1 MNRLRG
7 MKLRD
12 GGTHVGHDIGAG
24 GEGKEEGK
32 RESGSA
38 SHGVK
43 VCGKLPHVTQTFT
56 AVYEPAEE
64 GGYCAFVEEVP
75 GAISQ
80 GETLEEAR
88 QNLKEALELMLEV
101 NREKVL
107 DGVDESRIVR
117 EPIAVSR

>member
-1 MNRLRG
+1 VNRFRRT
-7 MKLRD
+7 KLRN
-12 GGTHVGHDIGAG
+12 GRAHVADDIRAG
-24 GEGKEEGK
+24 GNRKKEKNG
-32 RESGSA
+32 SGQA
-38 SHGVK
+38 SHGLK
-43 VCGKLPHVTQTFT
+43 VCVKLPLVTQTFT

-64 GGYCAFVEEVP
+64 GGFVAFVEEVP

-88 QNLKEALELMLEV
+88 ENLKDALELMLEV

-117 EPIAVSR
+117 EPIAINR

>member
-1 MNRLRG
+1 
-7 MKLRD
+7 
-12 GGTHVGHDIGAG
+12 
-24 GEGKEEGK
+24 
-32 RESGSA
+32 
-38 SHGVK
+38 
-43 VCGKLPHVTQTFT
+43 VTQTFT

-64 GGYCAFVEEVP
+64 GGYAAFVEEVP

-88 QNLKEALELMLEV
+88 ENLKEALELMLEV

-107 DGVDESRIVR
+107 EGVDERRIVR

>member
-1 MNRLRG
+1 M
-7 MKLRD
+7 
-12 GGTHVGHDIGAG
+12 
-24 GEGKEEGK
+24 
-32 RESGSA
+32 
-38 SHGVK
+38 
-43 VCGKLPHVTQTFT
+43 TQTFT

-64 GGYCAFVEEVP
+64 GGYVAFVEEVP

-88 QNLKEALELMLEV
+88 ENLKEALELMLEA

-107 DGVDESRIVR
+107 KGVDESRVVR